1 MSGLETAIRNALEK
15 SDRSNA
21 EVRAR
26 IYQSSRQALEAGLRK
41 QGIDDQTVVAQQ
53 RQRLENLIHAI
64 ETEERNRLLDVVED
78 HVRRETQRA
87 APPVVEPPAV
97 AQSAPAVA
105 APSIAPARRHED
117 EVQGAAMP
125 VEAPVRAEPR
135 SEPASEPPEMSD
147 FRAERSDEDL
157 GRMTSAAGPS
167 FEASSLAF
175 KPERAAKGRR
185 KKGIITRLFIWF
197 TLLTFIGLGGW
208 WVYSSGL
215 LLSPAQRDTSVPNP
229 PPSVE
234 SEDFDGRQSPQEP
247 TLAAGRGF
255 SDAWQEVFNADR
267 GNAGLQPG
275 SLSKVENVAT
285 GGGKAVR
292 VTSQSADAAG
302 NIAITVPAEVLRE
315 MAGKSSTI
323 SITLQSGSN
332 GQSQVS
338 VSCDFGTLGDCSRH
352 RFTATQE
359 RADMLINVSFDRTMA
374 PNAPGRIFINSDIDG
389 TARPINLYS
398 VRILPGQ

>member
-1 MSGLETAIRNALEK
+1 VSGLETAIRNALEK

-41 QGIDDQTVVAQQ
+41 QGIDDQGVVAQQ
-53 RQRLENLIHAI
+53 RQRLENVIHAI

-78 HVRRETQRA
+78 HVRRETQRT
-87 APPVVEPPAV
+87 APPVVEPPA
-97 AQSAPAVA
+97 ATRSAPAVA
-105 APSIAPARRHED
+105 APSVAPARRHED
-117 EVQGAAMP
+117 EDEGAAMP

-135 SEPASEPPEMSD
+135 SEPAHQPPEMSD
-147 FRAERSDEDL
+147 FRAERTDEGL
-157 GRMTSAAGPS
+157 SRMTSSAGPS

-197 TLLTFIGLGGW
+197 TFLAFIGVGGW

-215 LLSPAQRDTSVPNP
+215 LLSPNERDTSVPNP

-234 SEDFDGRQSPQEP
+234 AEDFDGQQNTQEP

-275 SLSKVENVAT
+275 SLSKVEDVAT

-292 VTSQSADAAG
+292 VTSQTADAAG
-302 NIAITVPAEVLRE
+302 NIAITVPVDVLRD
-315 MAGKSSTI
+315 MAGKASTI
-323 SITLQSGSN
+323 SITLQSASN

-359 RADMLINVSFDRTMA
+359 RADMLINLSFDRTMA
-374 PNAPGRIFINSDIDG
+374 PNSPGRIFINSDIDG
-389 TARPINLYS
+389 KSRPINLYS

>member
-41 QGIDDQTVVAQQ
+41 QGIDDQSVVAQQ

-78 HVRRETQRA
+78 HVRRETQRV

-97 AQSAPAVA
+97 TQSAPTVA
-105 APSIAPARRHED
+105 APSVAPERRHED
-117 EVQGAAMP
+117 QDEGAGMP

-135 SEPASEPPEMSD
+135 SEPAPQPQEMSD
-147 FRAERSDEDL
+147 FRAERSDEASSD
-157 GRMTSAAGPS
+157 MTSSGGPS

-175 KPERAAKGRR
+175 KPERAAKARR

-197 TLLTFIGLGGW
+197 TFLAFIGVGGW

-215 LLSPAQRDTSVPNP
+215 LLSPTQRDTSVPNP

-234 SEDFDGRQSPQEP
+234 SEDFDGQQNTQEP

-255 SDAWQEVFNADR
+255 SDAWQEVFNADQ

-285 GGGKAVR
+285 AGGKTVR
-292 VTSQSADAAG
+292 VTSQTADAAG
-302 NIAITVPAEVLRE
+302 NIAITVPVDVLRD
-315 MAGKSSTI
+315 MAGKASTI
-323 SITLQSGSN
+323 SITLQSASN

-359 RADMLINVSFDRTMA
+359 RADVLINLSFDRAMA
-374 PNAPGRIFINSDIDG
+374 PNSPGRIFINSDIDG
-389 TARPINLYS
+389 MSRPINLYS